1 MRNYKVLNNINQSRI
16 FKNLLEISENES
28 YFALLNSVDFTKKE
42 DKQNNRNFNF
52 IAAWGVEDMIEG
64 TDKNGFYAFEK
75 FYKKKKDWLFGY
87 FGYDLKNEVEHL
99 HSNNPDYLNFP
110 DLCFFQPAFLV
121 IAENADV
128 TFYYPEHKEN
138 TDEIYALIELLE
150 KDNEDSKQKLG
161 NKQKFDIKS
170 RFSREEYVET
180 VQKLKEHIKRGDI
193 YEINFCQEFYAKAKI
208 DPQDTYLKLNSLS
221 PTPFSAFFKLN
232 QYYLMSASPE
242 RFMKKK
248 GARIISQPMKGTI
261 GRGSTKEEDESLK
274 QKLAS
279 DVKERAENV
288 MIVDLVRNDLSR
300 TAKKGS
306 VEVEELCGIYTFPQV
321 HQMISTV
328 VAEIEEKDTVS
339 CIKNAFPMG
348 SMTGAPKVKSME
360 LIEKYERSRRG
371 LYSGSVGYFSPAGDF
386 DLNVVIR
393 SMFYNEKNM
402 YLSYSVGGA
411 ITYLSDP
418 QKEYEECL
426 LKAKAMKQVLED

>member
-1 MRNYKVLNNINQSRI
+1 
-16 FKNLLEISENES
+16 
-28 YFALLNSVDFTKKE
+28 
-42 DKQNNRNFNF
+42 
-52 IAAWGVEDMIEG
+52 
-64 TDKNGFYAFEK
+64 
-75 FYKKKKDWLFGY
+75 
-87 FGYDLKNEVEHL
+87 
-99 HSNNPDYLNFP
+99 
-110 DLCFFQPAFLV
+110 
-121 IAENADV
+121 
-128 TFYYPEHKEN
+128 
-138 TDEIYALIELLE
+138 
-150 KDNEDSKQKLG
+150 LG
-161 NKQKFDIKS
+161 NKEKFDIKS

-221 PTPFSAFFKLN
+221 PTPFSAFLKLN
-232 QYYLMSASPE
+232 QNYLMSASPE